1 VRVHHLDCGALHPPF
16 GGLVSGSG
24 PLFARGH
31 MVCHCLL
38 VETDRGLVLIDSGIG
53 LEDIARPVERLGRT
67 MLSMLGVKLD
77 PEITAARQIE
87 RLGFDRRDVRHIVLT
102 HLDLD
107 HAGGLSDFPEAKVH
121 VARTEYD
128 AAVHPTHLRDRQRY
142 RPQQWAHGPDWARY
156 DTRGERWNGFE
167 CVRDLEGLPPE
178 LLLVPLVG
186 HSRGHS
192 AVAVDTG
199 KGWLLHAGDA
209 YFFHGEARPDEPF
222 CPAGLRFFQWFVQA
236 EAEARLWNQQ
246 RLREL
251 VRDHADVRV
260 FCAHDETELQRSLAA
275 GPAPGAARGSDS
287 AGAAAGTGL

>member
-1 VRVHHLDCGALHPPF
+1 MRVHHLDCGSLHPPL
-16 GGLVSGSG
+16 GGLISGSG
-24 PLFARGH
+24 PLFSRGH

-38 VETDRGLVLIDSGIG
+38 VETPRGLVLIDSGIG
-53 LEDIARPVERLGRT
+53 LEDIAKPTERLGRA
-67 MLSMLGVKLD
+67 MLSMLGVALN
-77 PEITAARQIE
+77 PENTAARQIE

-121 VARTEYD
+121 VSRAEYD
-128 AAVHPTHLRDRQRY
+128 AAVHPTLRDRQRY
-142 RPQQWAHGPDWARY
+142 RPIQWAHGPDWARY

-178 LLLVPLVG
+178 ILLVPLVG

-199 KGWLLHAGDA
+199 EGWLLHAGDA
-209 YFFHGEARPDEPF
+209 YFFHGEARPEDPY
-222 CPAGLRFFQWFVQA
+222 CSSGLRFFQWFVQA
-236 EAEARLWNQQ
+236 DGEARLWNQQ

-260 FCAHDETELQRSLAA
+260 FCAHDETELQRALASGRA
-275 GPAPGAARGSDS
+275 GDPASSTGTQ
-287 AGAAAGTGL
+287 GAAAGSEL